1 MSIAQQLTGAG
12 DARESSMLLP
22 LGGIMFFV
30 CALKLGLRVNYVEE
44 QLYVPFTII
53 WDIPL

>member
-1 MSIAQQLTGAG
+1 
-12 DARESSMLLP
+12 
-22 LGGIMFFV
+22 MFFV